1 MKNELC
7 CIGHITLDK
16 VTTPQKTVYMPGG
29 TSFYVSHAVKNF
41 DDLAYALVTAVGD
54 EERNVTEG
62 LQAIGINTMSLKSKH
77 SVFFE
82 NIYEDDTDKRKQRVW
97 AKADPFIVRQLENI
111 EAKIFHLG
119 ALLADDFSLDV
130 IKHLASKGLVSVD
143 SQGYLR
149 EVRDTRVYAVDWPE
163 KREALKY
170 IHFLKAN
177 EHEMEVLTG
186 QKYPEKAAEK
196 LYEWGVK
203 EVLLTF
209 GSMGSLI
216 YDGTKFYAIP
226 AYMPREIV
234 DATGCGDT
242 YMAGYLY
249 KRAKGVTIEES
260 GNFAAALS
268 TLKIERSGPVNA
280 HLEDVAH
287 VIANNKQFLMSNH
300 PLF

>member
-1 MKNELC
+1 MKHELC

-16 VTTPQKTVYMPGG
+16 VTTPQNTVDMPGG
-29 TSFYVSHAVKNF
+29 TSFYVSHAIKNF
-41 DDLAYALVTAVGD
+41 DDINYALVTAVGVP
-54 EERNVTEG
+54 EQHVPEKMKTQGINVTILPSE
-62 LQAIGINTMSLKSKH
+62 H

-82 NIYEDDTDKRKQRVW
+82 NIYGENTDERKQRVW
-97 AKADPFIVRQLENI
+97 AKADPFTIEQLQEI
-111 EAKIFHLG
+111 DAEIFHLG
-119 ALLADDFSLDV
+119 ALLADDFSPEV
-130 IKHLASKGLVSVD
+130 VKYLASKGRVSVD

-149 EVRDTRVYAVDWPE
+149 EVRDTHVHAIDWKGKSE
-163 KREALKY
+163 VLKY

-186 QKYPEKAAEK
+186 YKKAKRAAEK
-196 LYEWGVK
+196 LHEWGVK

-216 YDGTKFYAIP
+216 YDGNCFYRIP
-226 AYMPREIV
+226 AYIPDEII

-249 KRAKGVTIEES
+249 KRAKGASIEEA

-268 TLKIERSGPVNA
+268 TLKIERSGPVEA
-280 HLEDVAH
+280 HLADVAH
-287 VIANNKQFLMSNH
+287 VIANNRKSI
-300 PLF
+300 PEIE

>member
-1 MKNELC
+1 M
-7 CIGHITLDK
+7 CIRDR
-16 VTTPQKTVYMPGG
+16 
-29 TSFYVSHAVKNF
+29 
-41 DDLAYALVTAVGD
+41 
-54 EERNVTEG
+54 E
-62 LQAIGINTMSLKSKH
+62 
-77 SVFFE
+77 
-82 NIYEDDTDKRKQRVW
+82 
-97 AKADPFIVRQLENI
+97 KADSFTIDELQDIDSE
-111 EAKIFHLG
+111 IFHLG

-130 IKHLASKGLVSVD
+130 VKYLAGKGMVSID

-149 EVRDTRVYAVDWPE
+149 EVRGTDVFATDWKD
-163 KREALKY
+163 KREALKH

-186 QKYPEKAAEK
+186 FTDAGRAAKK

-216 YDGTKFYAIP
+216 YDGKTFYRIP
-226 AYMPREIV
+226 AYIPATIV

-249 KRAKGVTIEES
+249 KRSKGISIEEA

-268 TLKIERSGPVNA
+268 TLNIERSGPVEA
-280 HLEDVAH
+280 DATDVRN
-287 VIANNKQFLMSNH
+287 VLLNNKKYMPDLK
-300 PLF
+300 